1 MAEKDILTGQDKDTL
16 IQSHDADGITEF
28 DNDMPLWWLFGFIFT
43 VVFAFGYLVNY
54 HLAEGLSTK
63 AEYEA
68 EVTEFKKSQEP
79 PDTQQA
85 KVELLALTDTAS
97 LDAGRTIFN
106 GQANM
111 CYTCHRND
119 LGGMVGPNLTDEYWI
134 HGGDFKALITSIKTG
149 FPEKGMQQFGS
160 GAKLSDRQVQQI
172 ASFIISMK
180 DSHPDNPKVI
190 DPTREI
196 KWEEKHGEEI
206 EAHEKENKGKHHE
219 KEEKHAKPVKT
230 REKKG

>member
-1 MAEKDILTGQDKDTL
+1 MAEKDILTGRDKDTL
-16 IQSHDADGITEF
+16 IQGQDADGITEF

-119 LGGMVGPNLTDEYWI
+119 LGGMAGPNLTNEYWI
-134 HGGDFKALITSIKTG
+134 RRGEIT
-149 FPEKGMQQFGS
+149 
-160 GAKLSDRQVQQI
+160 GA
-172 ASFIISMK
+172 
-180 DSHPDNPKVI
+180 
-190 DPTREI
+190 
-196 KWEEKHGEEI
+196 
-206 EAHEKENKGKHHE
+206 
-219 KEEKHAKPVKT
+219 
-230 REKKG
+230 